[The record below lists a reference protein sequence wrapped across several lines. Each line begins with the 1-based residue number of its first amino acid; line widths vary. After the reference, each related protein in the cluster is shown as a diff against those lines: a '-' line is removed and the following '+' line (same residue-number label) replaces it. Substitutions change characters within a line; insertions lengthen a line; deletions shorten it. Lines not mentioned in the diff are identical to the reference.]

1 MDHQLEFHWSDIH
14 QLDKMFSMATSEETD
29 AGNDHDHGHD
39 HGHGHGTGE
48 DSPTANGSNTPE
60 SHGHKHALQS
70 GLEDTAAADR
80 NEHHALST
88 VTTSTTST
96 LNPNLTDSTTP
107 SSANHDYMLFLDLA
121 TPNSGIDDADGG
133 FARNREKEKEK
144 EKENDMAGRH
154 NDKDKGKEGN
164 PVSEE
169 IGESDLSNA
178 AAFGKFS
185 FDNVEASHLDF
196 IVDQRHH
203 HPQQQQQQQ
212 QQHHQLSYY
221 SVPNPQPPSTQSR
234 SRINSVEFTPLLSPM
249 INPSLE
255 RVNSN
260 KGKSGFSPLSSP
272 VLEFQKY
279 NNTTSLRQK
288 RKDPHDAHTAGKTNS
303 ANSTYHDQQQ
313 QNGNG
318 SGPEASGNLNLK
330 FENSD
335 SRSYKR
341 SKTPVSTPLL
351 STMDRKPKISS
362 NRNSSSTGS
371 STQTTPYQTY
381 VFKQQQFPPSKE
393 NSMAPKSSSISASSN
408 MDYPNNSFL
417 YGFDGDLTLP
427 PPPTTGGKESISEND
442 GFVIPS
448 AAFNSNNSGNHNDN
462 NELTMALNSASTIFN
477 SSSANH
483 SKKNSVLLNP
493 NHHKS
498 AQSSPVILPSSS
510 IALGSPRLEPKSTNI
525 RSSHASS
532 ASSGFRPTINTS
544 KFANSS
550 SSSLNNISN
559 LSSSNVSAVGTN
571 ILGTPQI
578 NTLPEILPSHS
589 ENDGTETRSGSN
601 TENNSNGEYQ
611 HHHHHHHHHSDKK
624 MSHKL
629 AEQGRRNR
637 MNIAI
642 QDLEKMIP
650 ESMKRNIT
658 VPSKATTVELGCRY
672 IQDLLQRL
680 QNAKEGSSDG
690 GFGAGEQL
698 VKTESI
704 SPLDNMESAG
714 NNHHHHPQHNN
725 NNTNNDFSDSS
736 V

>member
-1 MDHQLEFHWSDIH
+1 MDDQLDFQWNDIH
-14 QLDKMFSMATSEETD
+14 QLDKMFSMATSGD
-29 AGNDHDHGHD
+29 ADGSHGQNEDQDQDQDQDHGAAD
-39 HGHGHGTGE
+39 DGSTG
-48 DSPTANGSNTPE
+48 NGSSTPD
-60 SHGHKHALQS
+60 SHGHKHALPS
-70 GLEDTAAADR
+70 GRESTAAADR
-80 NEHHALST
+80 NDRHPGSAAT
-88 VTTSTTST
+88 TATTSN

-107 SSANHDYMLFLDLA
+107 SSANNDYMLFLNLA

-133 FARNREKEKEK
+133 PARSRDKDKERER
-144 EKENDMAGRH
+144 DAAGRH
-154 NDKDKGKEGN
+154 STNDWGKDSDLDHRPPTG
-164 PVSEE
+164 SAE
-169 IGESDLSNA
+169 IGDGDPNGA
-178 AAFGKFS
+178 GAFGRFS
-185 FDNVEASHLDF
+185 FDNMEASHLGY
-196 IVDQRHH
+196 IVDQRHQ
-203 HPQQQQQQQ
+203 HPQQQ
-212 QQHHQLSYY
+212 LLY
-221 SVPNPQPPSTQSR
+221 SAVPNPQPPSTQTR

-288 RKDPHDAHTAGKTNS
+288 RKDPHDAHAASSSVKANS
-303 ANSTYHDQQQ
+303 ANSTYSDQPS
-313 QNGNG
+313 GNG
-318 SGPEASGNLNLK
+318 SGADQSGNLSLK

-335 SRSYKR
+335 ARSYKR

-351 STMDRKPKISS
+351 STMDRKSKVSS

-393 NSMAPKSSSISASSN
+393 NSMTLKPTSISASSN
-408 MDYPNNSFL
+408 MDYPGNSFL
-417 YGFDGDLTLP
+417 DAFDGELTLP
-427 PPPTTGGKESISEND
+427 PPPTAGGKGLISEND

-448 AAFNSNNSGNHNDN
+448 AAFNSNITGNHNDN

-510 IALGSPRLEPKSTNI
+510 IVLGSPRMEPKSLNA

-532 ASSGFRPTINTS
+532 ASSSFRPTINTS

-550 SSSLNNISN
+550 SSSLNTISN

-578 NTLPEILPSHS
+578 NSLPTIPPSHS
-589 ENDGTETRSGSN
+589 EDDGAETRSGSN
-601 TENNSNGEYQ
+601 AGNISNGEYQ
-611 HHHHHHHHHSDKK
+611 HHHHHYHHSDKK

-672 IQDLLQRL
+672 IQDLLHQL
-680 QNAKEGSSDG
+680 QNVKDGSSDG
-690 GFGAGEQL
+690 SFGVGEKL

-704 SPLDNMESAG
+704 SPLDHLENSS
-714 NNHHHHPQHNN
+714 NHLHHHHQHNSTN
-725 NNTNNDFSDSS
+725 NNNNDFSDSS